1 MGRIMEKKEVKIY
14 KRAYNKGLEKYFSLE
29 KDFIRE
35 RCLARKLTC
44 TTFHLLP
51 LGNSLFA

>member
-1 MGRIMEKKEVKIY
+1 MEKKEVKIY
-14 KRAYNKGLEKYFSLE
+14 KRVYNKGLEKYFSLE